1 VYGGVIPA
9 GDVQIK
15 ILLCDEDEDEDDENK
30 MINPQ
35 TNFIINSILQG
46 PAC

>member
-1 VYGGVIPA
+1 LYGGVIPA

-15 ILLCDEDEDEDDENK
+15 ILLCDEDEDDENK
-30 MINPQ
+30 IINPQ